1 MKVVVVGAGIGGLT
15 TALSLHAVG
24 IRDVLVL
31 ESTAEIRPLGVGI
44 NLLPHAV
51 RELTELGLGDSL
63 SDVGVATAELAY
75 FDRHGSQIWSEPRGM
90 AAGYKWPQYS
100 VHRGFLQLM
109 LLDAVQDRMGA
120 ETVQCGSRVIGVTD
134 TDQGVDVRWSDGQ
147 REHVAT
153 ADVVVA
159 ADGIHS
165 AVRAQ
170 WHPDEGPPEWSG
182 AVLWRGTS
190 LAPSYLTGRSMIMA
204 GHRDVK
210 FVAYPI
216 TDADDNG
223 RQQINWI
230 AERRAPDE
238 EFARE
243 DWNRQVDTAVFAD
256 YFAEWSFPWLDI
268 PSVIDAAPAVFEYPM
283 VDRLPLSAWTRGRT
297 TLLGDAAHPTY
308 PIGSNGSSQ
317 AIIDARVLAHS
328 LATKPI
334 DAALSAYVDERLP
347 PTRAVMQAN
356 RGMGP
361 EIVMQI
367 AHERA
372 PDGFDSVEEVFAPGE
387 LAATAAEYKRIAG
400 FDPEALNARP
410 SWTPA

>member
-1 MKVVVVGAGIGGLT
+1 VVGAGIGGLT

-63 SDVGVATAELAY
+63 SQVGVATAELAY

-109 LLDAVQDRMGA
+109 LLDAVQDRMGV
-120 ETVQCGSRVIGVTD
+120 ETVQCGSRVIAATD
-134 TDQGVDVRWSDGQ
+134 SDQGAEVHWSDGQ
-147 REHVAT
+147 REHVQA
-153 ADVVVA
+153 AEVVVA

-216 TDADDNG
+216 TYADDNG
-223 RQQINWI
+223 HQQINWI

-317 AIIDARVLAHS
+317 AIVDARVLAHS